1 MDGIGQVQHVTHTFM
16 NIIRVNG
23 YGLIELTVH
32 RIIECFIDLELL
44 VSGLA

>member
-1 MDGIGQVQHVTHTFM
+1 MDGIGQVQNVTHTCL

-32 RIIECFIDLELL
+32 PIIECFIDLEHLE
-44 VSGLA
+44 SGLA